1 MAHWLRPVV
10 GLAENLVQFPSP
22 TWWLIQFSGMFSS
35 EIIFC
40 PLRALGTHMVKAYAC
55 RQNTQ
60 THKSKGKKMMCVC
73 ARAQA
78 LMHTHAIEHSW
89 MSKTDYGG
97 DVYLH
102 HIL

>member
-60 THKSKGKKMMCVC
+60 THKVERSVGF
-73 ARAQA
+73 AP
-78 LMHTHAIEHSW
+78 HSSA
-89 MSKTDYGG
+89 MSQ
-97 DVYLH
+97 VRVW
-102 HIL
+102 